1 MGMYLQNREIAIHV
15 HLPYIQRWIFW
26 WGIGISWEHPSPKWN
41 HCVIFWMFFVWGK
54 DTWHTSHFHSEETTP
69 QVDKTI
75 WKTKKNGKQM
85 NKGALTNHCQIQW
98 PLRSFHIHPRY
109 ICSCDEKGCIY
120 ASIPIPSFP
129 GCKPV
134 AMAFIYEGIPDPS
147 PKMFLKKHLYTYR
160 DPRIPFK
167 KHVMLSC
174 HVRCVYVQNPSDPK
188 NRMNMSNKSWWW
200 RASQHPWV
208 GGDRS
213 IRPKTRACAAFTNQ
227 MDLGNGGEI
236 HYTSPAV

>member
-1 MGMYLQNREIAIHV
+1 MRDWNFMGTSIPKMESLCDILNVFCLGERYMTH
-15 HLPYIQRWIFW
+15 
-26 WGIGISWEHPSPKWN
+26 ISFSLWRN
-41 HCVIFWMFFVWGK
+41 
-54 DTWHTSHFHSEETTP
+54 DTSSRQDNLE
-69 QVDKTI
+69 D
-75 WKTKKNGKQM
+75 KKNGKQM